1 MLITGGA
8 GFVGFHLSRH
18 RKLGD
23 FGPVV
28 LFDNLNDYYDPSLKY
43 GRLGELGFD
52 VNENTP
58 VMEPV
63 ENDRGWLF
71 YRGDL
76 KEAGHVNALFEA
88 HGFDYVVH
96 LGAQAGVRYS
106 IENPGAYT
114 DSNLVG
120 FMNILEACRRHDA
133 EHLVYASSSSVYG
146 ANTKI
151 PFREDDP
158 VTQPLSLYAATKR
171 SNELLAHSYA
181 HLYGLPCT
189 GLRFFTVYGP
199 WGRPDMAYFL
209 FAERIVRG
217 EAIKVFNNGNMKR
230 DFTYVDDITESISR
244 LIEKPASSDNGDQAG
259 APARILN
266 IGHGSP
272 VDLGEFISI
281 IEEKLGM
288 KADKEYLP
296 MQDGDVPMTWADT
309 GRLEALTGYSPRIT
323 LREGIASFAAWYK
336 SYRNLHWD

>member
-1 MLITGGA
+1 MKSILITGGA

-18 RKLGD
+18 KKMED
-23 FGPVV
+23 FETVV

-43 GRLGELGFD
+43 GRLKELGFD
-52 VNENTP
+52 VDEKTP
-58 VMEPV
+58 VMKPV
-63 ENDRGWLF
+63 KNSRGWLF

-76 KEAGHVNALFEA
+76 KESSHVNTLFKA
-88 HGFDYVVH
+88 HGFDSVVH

-106 IENPGAYT
+106 IENPEAYT
-114 DSNLVG
+114 DSNLTG
-120 FMNILEACRRHDA
+120 FMNMLEACRHGGVK
-133 EHLVYASSSSVYG
+133 HLVYASSSSVYG
-146 ANTKI
+146 ANTKT
-151 PFREDDP
+151 PFHEDDP
-158 VTQPLSLYAATKR
+158 VIQPVSLYAATKR

-209 FAERIVRG
+209 FAERIIRG

-244 LIEKPASSDNGDQAG
+244 LIDKPAAAG
-259 APARILN
+259 EGVPARILN

-272 VDLGEFISI
+272 VDLAEFISI
-281 IEEKLGM
+281 IEENLGM
-288 KADKEYLP
+288 TAEKEYLP

-309 GRLEALTGYSPRIT
+309 SRLEALTGYSPKIS
-323 LREGIASFAAWYK
+323 LREGIGRFAEWYRT
-336 SYRNLHWD
+336 YRKLG

>member
-1 MLITGGA
+1 MKSILITGGA
-8 GFVGFHLSRH
+8 GFIGFHLSCH
-18 RKLGD
+18 NKMEGY
-23 FGPVV
+23 GPVV
-28 LFDNLNDYYDPSLKY
+28 LFDNLNDYYDPALKY
-43 GRLGELGFD
+43 GRLAELGFD
-52 VNENTP
+52 VNEDTP

-63 ENDRGWLF
+63 QNDSGWYF

-76 KEAGHVNALFEA
+76 KESSHVNTLFKA

-120 FMNILEACRRHDA
+120 FMNILEACRHHKVK
-133 EHLVYASSSSVYG
+133 HLVYASSSSVYG
-146 ANTKI
+146 ANTKV
-151 PFREDDP
+151 PFHEDDP
-158 VTQPLSLYAATKR
+158 VTQPVSLYAATKR
-171 SNELLAHSYA
+171 SNEVLAHSYA

-209 FAERIVRG
+209 FAERIIRG
-217 EAIKVFNNGNMKR
+217 ESIKVFNNGDMKR

-244 LIEKPASSDNGDQAG
+244 LIEKPAEGKESV
-259 APARILN
+259 PARILN

-272 VDLGEFISI
+272 VDLGEFITI
-281 IEEKLGM
+281 IEENLGR
-288 KADKEYLP
+288 KAEKEYLP

-323 LREGIASFAAWYK
+323 LREGIGKFAAWYK
-336 SYRNLHWD
+336 SYRNLD